1 MQDPERLNM
10 RIGVFGGSFDP
21 IHLGHLILAENCR
34 QQANLDQVLFIPC
47 AMSPHKLDGAHG
59 TDRQRMEMLDLAIG
73 GHRDFVSSDLEIK
86 RSGVS
91 YTVDT
96 LQALHASQ
104 SGNEW
109 FFLMGADSLESFSS
123 WREPEEILKLAKPII
138 VGRPGSDPVDVS
150 VLERLS
156 SADYVESVRE
166 LSVESP
172 LIDISSSAIRSRV
185 ASNQSIRFLV
195 PRSVEQY
202 IVTQKMYLPKE

>member
-1 MQDPERLNM
+1 M

-73 GHRDFVSSDLEIK
+73 GHRDFVRSDIEVK
-86 RSGVS
+86 RGGVS

-96 LQALHASQ
+96 LRELDTVEPD
-104 SGNEW
+104 NEW

-138 VGRPGSDPVDVS
+138 VGRPGSDPVEVGL
-150 VLERLS
+150 LESLS
-156 SADYVESVRE
+156 SASYVESIRE
-166 LSVESP
+166 LSITSP
-172 LIDISSSAIRSRV
+172 LIEISSSDIRKRV
-185 ASNQSIRFLV
+185 SVNQSIRFLV
-195 PRSVEQY
+195 PRSIEQY
-202 IVTQKMYLPKE
+202 IVTQKMYLPKD